1 MFAIGDNAKRYEL
14 VNELHA
20 RPFQPCEG
28 PLQVTHYA
36 FQHADGDS
44 DGELARGHVADLCR
58 RFGATPPPED
68 ASHHTADLG
77 NLRVKWELHTEF
89 SSYTFF
95 MRGPFDQPF
104 AEAPGTKLPS
114 DWLKAI
120 SGTLVVALNIA
131 FEENDTPARNQG
143 NIERFF
149 YPEGLVVSHIARGAG
164 QVWTDF
170 RLHEDGHGR
179 ILVRNKSMS
188 AHQAGRLIQRLIE
201 IGTYYLFALVA
212 LPIARDVSGRLKT
225 IDGSLAHLTL
235 GMGQLA
241 KDREEESTGVE
252 HEADLLR
259 RLTKLSTDIEALST
273 MTAFRFG
280 AADAYYALV
289 QARVRELRED
299 RVEGYQT
306 IDEFLERRLAPA
318 MRTCESVS
326 ARIADL
332 SRRATRTANLM
343 RTRVDVTIQAQNQ
356 DLLASMNRR
365 ARLQLRLQETVEGLS
380 VAAISYYAVG
390 LISYLVK
397 GLPALGLEVS
407 TTVVTAVATPLVV
420 GGVWYGLHRF
430 RVKLEKAGHSD

>member
-28 PLQVTHYA
+28 PMQVTHYA
-36 FQHADGDS
+36 FQNADGDG
-44 DGELARGHVADLCR
+44 DGIKAREHAADLCR
-58 RFGATPPPED
+58 RFGATPPPND

-95 MRGPFDQPF
+95 SRGSFAQPF
-104 AEAPGTKLPS
+104 ADAPGTKLPR
-114 DWLKAI
+114 DWLQAI

-131 FEENDTPARNQG
+131 YEAGDSPSREQG
-143 NIERFF
+143 DVERLF

-170 RLHEDGHGR
+170 RLHEDGHAR
-179 ILVRNKSMS
+179 ILVQNSSMS

-201 IGTYYLFALVA
+201 IGTYYLFSLIA
-212 LPIARDVSGRLKT
+212 LPIAREVSGRLKT

-241 KDREEESTGVE
+241 DHGDKSLGVE

-289 QARVRELRED
+289 KARVRELRED

-318 MRTCESVS
+318 MRTCESVA
-326 ARIADL
+326 ARISDL

-356 DLLASMNRR
+356 DLLSSMNRR

-390 LISYLVK
+390 LIAYLVK
-397 GLPALGLEVS
+397 GLPSFGVEVS
-407 TTVVTAVATPLVV
+407 TTVVTAVATPVVV
-420 GGVWYGLHRF
+420 GAVWYGLHRY
-430 RVKLEKAGHSD
+430 RVKLDKAQHSD

>member
-28 PLQVTHYA
+28 PMQVTHYA
-36 FQHADGDS
+36 FQHADGDG
-44 DGELARGHVADLCR
+44 DGLRAREHAADLCR
-58 RFGATPPPED
+58 RFGATPPPDD

-95 MRGPFDQPF
+95 SKAPFKQPF
-104 AEAPGTKLPS
+104 AEAPGTKLPR
-114 DWLKAI
+114 DWLEAI

-131 FEENDTPARNQG
+131 YVETETPTRSEG
-143 NIERFF
+143 EIERLF
-149 YPEGLVVSHIARGAG
+149 YPEGLVVSQIARGAG

-170 RLHEDGHGR
+170 RLHEDGHAR
-179 ILVRNKSMS
+179 ILVHNRNMS

-201 IGTYYLFALVA
+201 IGTYYLFSLIA
-212 LPIARDVSGRLKT
+212 LPIAREVSGRLKT

-241 KDREEESTGVE
+241 DHNGESLGVE

-259 RLTKLSTDIEALST
+259 RLTRLSTDIEALST

-289 QARVRELRED
+289 KARVRELRED

-318 MRTCESVS
+318 MRTCESVA
-326 ARIADL
+326 ARISDL

-356 DLLASMNRR
+356 DLLSSMNRR

-390 LISYLVK
+390 LIAYLVK
-397 GLPALGLEVS
+397 GLPTLGVEVS
-407 TTVVTAVATPLVV
+407 TTVVTAVATPVVV
-420 GGVWYGLHRF
+420 GAVWYGLHRY
-430 RVKLEKAGHSD
+430 RMKLEKTQHSD

>member
-28 PLQVTHYA
+28 PVQVTHYA
-36 FQHADGDS
+36 FQHANGDGD
-44 DGELARGHVADLCR
+44 GNLAREHVAELCR
-58 RFGATPPPED
+58 RFGATPPPAD
-68 ASHHTADLG
+68 ASHHSADLG

-95 MRGPFDQPF
+95 KRGAFDRPF
-104 AEAPGTKLPS
+104 AEGPGTQLPR
-114 DWLKAI
+114 DWLETI

-131 FEENDTPARNQG
+131 YEEGDAPARSQG
-143 NIERFF
+143 EIERLF

-164 QVWTDF
+164 QIWTDF
-170 RLHEDGHGR
+170 RLHEDGHAR
-179 ILVRNKSMS
+179 ILVRNSNMS

-212 LPIARDVSGRLKT
+212 LPVAREVSGRLKT

-241 KDREEESTGVE
+241 NEGDKDLGVE

-289 QARVRELRED
+289 KARVRELRED

-343 RTRVDVTIQAQNQ
+343 RTRVDVTIQAQNK
-356 DLLASMNRR
+356 DLLASMDRR
-365 ARLQLRLQETVEGLS
+365 ARLQLRLQQTVEGLS

-390 LISYLVK
+390 LIAYLVK
-397 GLPALGLEVS
+397 GLPGLGVQVS
-407 TTVVTAVATPLVV
+407 TTLVTAAATPIVV
-420 GGVWYGLHRF
+420 GAVWYGLHRF
-430 RVKLEKAGHSD
+430 RIKLEKAEHSD